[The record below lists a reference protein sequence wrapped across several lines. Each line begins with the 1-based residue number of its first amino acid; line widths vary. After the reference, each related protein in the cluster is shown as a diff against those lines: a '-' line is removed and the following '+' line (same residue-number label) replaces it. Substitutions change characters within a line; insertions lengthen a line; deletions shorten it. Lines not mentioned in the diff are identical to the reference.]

1 MRTRCIGLLA
11 ATGATLLA
19 ACVDIPGAS
28 SAGAMKQ
35 TPAQGYT
42 IHVMA
47 PHKYEDGTVHGPY
60 HHYCKPISAE
70 IIQCLLFE
78 STDPNGLLT
87 GVEYF
92 VAKSV
97 TRAHVPLETWNK
109 YYHDHEVEIATGRVQ
124 VLDVPEAQAKD
135 IAASAANTD
144 GIIFHLWPDGA
155 KAPDG
160 TVGHPQAVGHKLRT
174 H

>member
-11 ATGATLLA
+11 ATGATLLT
-19 ACVDIPGAS
+19 ACADMPGAS

-42 IHVMA
+42 IHVIA

-78 STDPNGLLT
+78 STDPNALLT
-87 GVEYF
+87 DVEYF

-109 YYHDHEVEIATGRVQ
+109 YYHDHEVEIGTGRVQ